1 MADHY
6 FHPTANQGTGDGSS
20 EANAQ
25 QYSTANL
32 DTAEGAASS
41 GDTIFFLDGDYTS
54 LPTAF
59 DNGSTA
65 QVLTYRSLNPLGARL
80 LKTSYGKLSLGYGTD
95 DLTSTSTTIVRDFYT
110 QNIQWEGKTDGAIIE
125 LRGIKQVDTAN
136 ATHGALK
143 GYIAGFNKTS
153 LAHIVQGCSFTLK
166 ANNDTGFIG
175 NMKGGTVSES
185 SFHIL
190 FDGTAGTKKI
200 GQYTDFDNY
209 SDNTQQPTY
218 KNTII
223 SCDTDETLHAGL
235 RDTSKL
241 SYSCINT
248 VSYFGPVTAA
258 ETGTNFNADPIFVDS
273 ANGDLR
279 LRPTSPCISA
289 GTAS

>member
-6 FHPTANQGTGDGSS
+6 FHPSANQGTGDGSS

-25 QYSTANL
+25 QYSTTNL
-32 DTAEGAASS
+32 NTAEGAASS

-54 LPTAF
+54 LPSAF

-80 LKTSYGKLSLGYGTD
+80 LKTSYGLLQLGYGTNN
-95 DLTSTSTTIVRDFYT
+95 LTDTSTTIVRDFYT
-110 QNIQWEGKTDGAIIE
+110 QNIQWKGATDGAIIE

-143 GYIAGFNKTS
+143 GYIAGLNKTS
-153 LAHIVQGCSFTLK
+153 LAHVVQGCSFTLK

-175 NMKGGTVSES
+175 NMIGGTVSES
-185 SFHIL
+185 SFHVI
-190 FDGTAGTKKI
+190 FDGTAGSKKI
-200 GQYTDFDNY
+200 GQYTDFTNY
-209 SDNTQQPTY
+209 NSTQQPTY

-223 SCDTDETLHAGL
+223 SCDTANILRKEL
-235 RDTSKL
+235 RDTARI
-241 SYSCINT
+241 SYSCINPALYT
-248 VSYFGPVTAA
+248 GSTTEA
-258 ETGTNFNADPIFVDS
+258 ETGTNFNADPQFVDS

-279 LRPTSPCISA
+279 LRPTSPCIGA

>member
-1 MADHY
+1 MANHY

-54 LPTAF
+54 LPSAF

-80 LKTSYGKLSLGYGTD
+80 LKTSYGKLGLGYGTD

-110 QNIQWEGKTDGAIIE
+110 QNIQWEGNTDGAIIE

-136 ATHGALK
+136 ATHGLLQ
-143 GYIAGFNKTS
+143 GYIAGKNKTS
-153 LAHIVQGCSFTLK
+153 LAHVVQGCSFTLK

-175 NMKGGTVSES
+175 NMINGTVSES

-200 GQYTDFDNY
+200 GQYTDFDSYN
-209 SDNTQQPTY
+209 SFQHPTF

-223 SCDTDETLHAGL
+223 SCDTDETLHTGL

-248 VSYFGPVTAA
+248 VSYFGGVTAA
-258 ETGTNFNADPIFVDS
+258 ETGTNFNADPQFVD
-273 ANGDLR
+273 APNGDLR
-279 LRPTSPCISA
+279 LRPTSPCIGA